1 MNWEL
6 YLRLSALMGLE
17 YAVWGAWMPVLA
29 VRLLGPLKMSGRQTG
44 WIYATL
50 PLACIFA
57 PLISGYLADSSFNAE
72 WMILVCHAVGAVLLF
87 TAACQKKFWGMFI
100 TMFLYSIFYTAT
112 MPLVNKMVFH
122 QISEPLVQT
131 WVFFWAPVAWA
142 VIGWLLTG
150 IRQVRKT
157 GGDGADSLI
166 LAGVLS
172 LVMAVVCF
180 FQMPLK
186 PVSVGNPIFDALA
199 MLNNHSYLVFII
211 AQLVVSGMMQFYF
224 LGTGRFLQDRGAQGK
239 NISAIMAIAQATQ
252 AAATILLLGWL
263 IGLPKLLGYGDFEGY
278 KWTFIVGAL
287 CWTTLFTTYVVSKRA
302 LWVII
307 IQAFHGLAYV
317 FFMIGGQMFV
327 GTMAPQAIGASA
339 QSVIFIATNG
349 IGLFLG
355 TQLAGYV
362 MQRNSI
368 GDQFQW
374 RKIWTVPLAITLAGA
389 IAFAVFFHVPSP
401 ADFQKDKPNANVQQA
416 LDKPAG

>member
-17 YAVWGAWMPVLA
+17 FAIWGAWMPVLA

-57 PLISGYLADSSFNAE
+57 PLVSGYLADSSFNAE
-72 WMILVCHAVGAVLLF
+72 QIMLVCHAVGAVLLF

-100 TMFLYSIFYTAT
+100 TMLFYSICYTAT
-112 MPLVNKMVFH
+112 LPLVNKMLYA
-122 QISEPLVQT
+122 QYPEQDAAI
-131 WVFFWAPVAWA
+131 FFWAPVAWA

-150 IRQVRKT
+150 IRKVRKT
-157 GGDGADSLI
+157 GGDGADSLV
-166 LAGVLS
+166 LAGILS
-172 LVMAVVCF
+172 LVTAVVCF
-180 FQMPLK
+180 FQLPLK
-186 PVSVGNPIFDALA
+186 PASLGNPMIDAMA
-199 MLNNHSYLVFII
+199 MLKNHSYLVFILV
-211 AQLVVSGMMQFYF
+211 QLVVSGMVQFYF
-224 LGTGRFLQDRGAQGK
+224 LGTGRFLQDRGVKGR
-239 NISAIMAIAQATQ
+239 NISAVMAIAQAVQ
-252 AAATILLLGWL
+252 AAATILLLGGL
-263 IGLPKLLGYGDFEGY
+263 IGLPKLLGYGEFEGY

-287 CWTTLFTTYVVSKRA
+287 CWTILFATYIFSKRA
-302 LWVII
+302 LWLIL

-317 FFMIGGQMFV
+317 FFLIAGQKFV
-327 GTMAPQAIGASA
+327 GKMAPPEIGASA
-339 QSVIFIATNG
+339 QSVIFIATSG

-362 MQRNSI
+362 MQRNSA

-401 ADFQKDKPNANVQQA
+401 ADFQKDKPNAKVQQA
-416 LDKPAG
+416 LDKNAGQ